1 MDSLLGD
8 CEQPPY
14 TMLQSLTPLS
24 PLMTLN
30 HPLLVSNPIVTS
42 VTTTTI
48 VGPKEADS
56 ASYSSSLCLSTRATG
71 PNSYK
76 SLTEPGSSPGIYQ
89 TSMDSTTSS
98 PEPTSAYTSP
108 VHAPAKQHSTLQKKM
123 YIYIY
128 IYIRVVSVSSLKS

>member
-14 TMLQSLTPLS
+14 TTLQSLTPLS

-42 VTTTTI
+42 VTTATI

-71 PNSYK
+71 PNSHN
-76 SLTEPGSSPGIYQ
+76 SLTEPGSPPGIYQ

-108 VHAPAKQHSTLQKKM
+108 LHAPSKQYSTLQKKC
-123 YIYIY
+123 IYI
-128 IYIRVVSVSSLKS
+128 I

>member
-14 TMLQSLTPLS
+14 TTLQSLTPLS

-42 VTTTTI
+42 VTTATI
-48 VGPKEADS
+48 VGPEEAYS

-71 PNSYK
+71 PNSQN
-76 SLTEPGSSPGIYQ
+76 SLTEPGSSAQ
-89 TSMDSTTSS
+89 
-98 PEPTSAYTSP
+98 E
-108 VHAPAKQHSTLQKKM
+108 
-123 YIYIY
+123 
-128 IYIRVVSVSSLKS
+128 YIRPQWTPLLLLQNPPQLIPLLFIHLLSNILHCKKNVYILFS